1 MTQPPLS
8 VRNLVWGYANGIFP
22 MARGAGSRTIDW
34 YDPDPRGV
42 LPLDAFRIPR
52 SLKKAFRREP
62 YEVRVNADFA
72 GTMAGCAERTQT
84 WINAEIRKAYLE
96 MHEAGLAHSVECWR
110 DGELVG
116 GLYGV
121 HLKAAFFGESMFAR
135 APDASKIALVHLV
148 ARLRAGGFRLLDTQ
162 MATDHM
168 VRFGAIEIPRD
179 AYRQQLAEA
188 LGVDAT
194 FYLETGPEVRAVLQS
209 MTQTS

>member
-1 MTQPPLS
+1 MTQTPLS

-22 MARGAGSRTIDW
+22 MARGKDARTIDW

-52 SLKKAFRREP
+52 SLKKTFRREP
-62 YEVRVNADFA
+62 YEVCVNRDFA
-72 GTMAGCAERTQT
+72 ATMAGCAERTQT
-84 WINAEIRKAYLE
+84 WINAEIRKAYFE
-96 MHEAGLAHSVECWR
+96 MHEAGLAHSIECWR
-110 DGELVG
+110 GGELVG

-135 APDASKIALVHLV
+135 EPDASKIALVHLV

-168 VRFGAIEIPRD
+168 MRFGAIEIPRD
-179 AYRQQLAEA
+179 EYRRQLAEA
-188 LGVDAT
+188 LAADAP
-194 FYLETGPEVRAVLQS
+194 FYRETGAEVRAVLQS